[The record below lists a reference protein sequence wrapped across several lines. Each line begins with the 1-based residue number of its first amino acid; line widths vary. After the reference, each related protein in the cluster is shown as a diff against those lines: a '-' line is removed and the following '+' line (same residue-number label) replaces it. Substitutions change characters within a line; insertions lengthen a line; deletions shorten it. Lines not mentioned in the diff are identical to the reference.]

1 MAFLAHFQLAWA
13 ATKVLPKELQ
23 EQYVKAFRLMVQE
36 SFRQLSHLELR
47 GSERTMGDAA
57 LAGSL
62 VDQGLQGEA
71 WSEAPGSLEPL
82 ASVKLAK

>member
-1 MAFLAHFQLAWA
+1 MS
-13 ATKVLPKELQ
+13 
-23 EQYVKAFRLMVQE
+23 FRLMVQE
-36 SFRQLSHLELR
+36 SFRLLSHLELQ

-57 LAGSL
+57 LAVL
-62 VDQGLQGEA
+62 QVDQDLQGEA